1 MDKLIQTQINLDW
14 IPEGNTVETYL
25 SSELPKE
32 GITAAYAIV
41 FKDEKFLMTD
51 LREGERP
58 TRRLDIPG
66 GHIDEGESPEQACIR
81 EAYYEETG
89 VVVSII
95 KLVAYSPFVLTIPK
109 PENYKY
115 PYPKSYMVFYLC
127 EAVREDPFEG
137 NDSTHGRVWLA
148 PEDFHK
154 SQWCI
159 ENKIFLDEV
168 IKLI

>member
-1 MDKLIQTQINLDW
+1 MEKLIQTQINLDW

-25 SSELPKE
+25 SNELPGE
-32 GITAAYAIV
+32 EITAAYAFV
-41 FKDEKFLMTD
+41 FKDGKFLMTD

-66 GHIDEGESPEQACIR
+66 GHIDNGESPQQSCIR
-81 EAYYEETG
+81 EVYEETG
-89 VVVSII
+89 VVIKVI
-95 KLVAYSPFVLTIPK
+95 KLVAYSSFTLTIPK

-127 EAVREDPFEG
+127 KVVNEEDFNGNEA
-137 NDSTHGRVWLA
+137 THGRVWLA
-148 PEDFHK
+148 SEDFHK

-159 ENKIFLDEV
+159 ENKKFLEEV
-168 IKLI
+168 MKLI